1 MKLISLLFK
10 PGTIILVFTLFPL
23 NLEAQNDPV
32 TTLPQFL
39 FPKFSNGVVKMKA
52 GNLYSASVN
61 YNMIDEEVIFEQKG
75 KYMALDKPELID
87 TVFIRNRSFVPV
99 GKAFYEVVVS
109 GPAPFFIQHKSKLV
123 PVGSTTAYGMK
134 SQTLGTTSVRTM
146 QVGNQVR
153 NLDVPENVTLS
164 PASVYWVRK
173 NNELEKFTSERQLL
187 KLFPEN
193 EILLKDYIKKEKL
206 DMKIRE
212 DLIKI
217 GNYCN
222 DLMK

>member
-23 NLEAQNDPV
+23 NLEAQNDSV